1 MLITRKR
8 GARMRKTARAAIAA
22 LLVLGGFVCAG
33 AIQAQTNPASLP
45 SRADFDVWLT
55 KYANAKPDFKPGDVL
70 TENDLERIRPF
81 IPPGY
86 LEQLNFPGFRMEI
99 APAED
104 HTPRR
109 DYQDCSEKYQSQVRL
124 GPDGELD
131 NYNCGQPFPTSS
143 LTTADPTSGIK
154 AAWNYEYRWQNYG
167 LAIYSLPWMWVRF
180 GGSHAPIDI
189 EKPPEFWDT
198 GTDFKGHLPDKEEI
212 TQSFA
217 GGGTFQ
223 RVLQCAYQRVYF
235 SHLAPLADK
244 GGVLPLPN
252 AKDFEFKEFTGF
264 FGPFD
269 IRGTAFIIYRYSDP
283 RRGDDAW
290 AYLPALRRVR
300 RITVEVKSDSLL
312 GTDHTLEDFYSFS
325 GRPLE
330 WNWRFLGWKDI
341 LAVMSSKHD
350 YAHYFGPNGVI
361 PNDRWELKRF
371 AVVERTPL
379 RPRHPYSS
387 ALDFWDPENWDASY
401 LIPFDHS
408 HKLWKV
414 FQFTKV
420 WTEDVKDPDLQR
432 LNKGVRTTIFQTVSV
447 QDLQN
452 QRATLN
458 PLYGLGFPDV
468 TARHVEA
475 LYDINSLER
484 THR

>member
-1 MLITRKR
+1 MGFSGSFFARFANRLTNEPVKR
-8 GARMRKTARAAIAA
+8 ISPDILLAPNVAAHRFEDVVFLNFRNGGFRAA
-22 LLVLGGFVCAG
+22 LLNLLFIWSRPGTDHTAM
-33 AIQAQTNPASLP
+33 LP
-45 SRADFDVWLT
+45 ELQPMLPPETWGITPGEFGLST
-55 KYANAKPDFKPGDVL
+55 KW
-70 TENDLERIRPF
+70 
-81 IPPGY
+81 
-86 LEQLNFPGFRMEI
+86 
-99 APAED
+99 PAELG
-104 HTPRR
+104 TP
-109 DYQDCSEKYQSQVRL
+109 
-124 GPDGELD
+124 
-131 NYNCGQPFPTSS
+131 
-143 LTTADPTSGIK
+143 
-154 AAWNYEYRWQNYG
+154 EYYG
-167 LAIYSLPWMWVRF
+167 
-180 GGSHAPIDI
+180 
-189 EKPPEFWDT
+189 
-198 GTDFKGHLPDKEEI
+198 
-212 TQSFA
+212 

-223 RVLQCAYQRVYF
+223 RVLNAAHQRVYF
-235 SHLAPLADK
+235 THLAQLGDSGYTIPAP
-244 GGVLPLPN
+244 G

-264 FGPFD
+264 FDPFD

-300 RITVEVKSDSLL
+300 RITVEVKSDSLM

-330 WNWRFLGWKDI
+330 WNWRFLGWKDL
-341 LAVMSSKHD
+341 LAVMSSKSD

-387 ALDFWDPENWDASY
+387 AIDFWDPENWDAAY
-401 LIPFDHS
+401 LTPFDHS
-408 HKLWKV
+408 NKLWKV
-414 FQFTKV
+414 FQFTKE
-420 WTEDVKDPDLQR
+420 WTEDVKDSDLQR
-432 LNKGVRTTIFQTVSV
+432 LNKTVRTTIFQTVAV

-475 LYDINSLER
+475 LYDINQLEQ